1 MKKKLLAVL
10 LAAVFAASA
19 QAVTYLALGIDRSG
33 SISAADFALQK
44 GAYAAALGNAAVL
57 PQDGSVAIGV
67 WSFGETVIQ
76 HFALAPITGGNVGA
90 LVAAVNAMTQVS
102 SGATALGPA
111 IQTMQAALVPFANNA
126 NDKTIMDISTD
137 GAGNTGIG
145 QVAAATAAIAAGID
159 QINGLGV
166 GGGANLNFVMG
177 AGSFGVQ
184 VNDFGDFQAALEQK
198 LRRETGQVPDAGSSL
213 ILMALGLAGLVGFR
227 RLRVA

>member
-1 MKKKLLAVL
+1 MKKKLLGVL

-19 QAVTYLALGIDRSG
+19 QAITYLGLGIDRSG
-33 SISAADFALQK
+33 SISAGDFALQK
-44 GAYAAALGNAAVL
+44 GAYAAALGNATVL

-76 HFALAPITGGNVGA
+76 HFALAPITGANVAA
-90 LVAAVNAMTQVS
+90 LVAAINGMTQVS
-102 SGATALGPA
+102 SGATALGPV
-111 IQTMQAALVPFANNA
+111 IQTMQAALSPFANNA

-137 GAGNTGIG
+137 GAGNTGIN
-145 QVAAATAAIAAGID
+145 QVTAATAAIAAGID

-166 GGGANLNFVMG
+166 GGAANLNFVMG
-177 AGSFGVQ
+177 VGSFGVQ

-213 ILMALGLAGLVGFR
+213 LLMALGLAGLVGFR